1 MAMGCSVRPA
11 VGRIGI
17 DFLNPN
23 ETQLTKKLQ
32 VAFCLRERLSAFGW
46 SGVCEKVTVLGDDRE
61 NYPQLAIVE
70 IRLQKNQRFLDSKC
84 YFILLSKR
92 QFIMVAKVDGEILT
106 FEKLFT
112 AGEILEIQTEAM
124 ELRSPGRDGGA

>member
-1 MAMGCSVRPA
+1 M
-11 VGRIGI
+11 
-17 DFLNPN
+17 
-23 ETQLTKKLQ
+23 
-32 VAFCLRERLSAFGW
+32 
-46 SGVCEKVTVLGDDRE
+46 CEKVTVLGDDRE